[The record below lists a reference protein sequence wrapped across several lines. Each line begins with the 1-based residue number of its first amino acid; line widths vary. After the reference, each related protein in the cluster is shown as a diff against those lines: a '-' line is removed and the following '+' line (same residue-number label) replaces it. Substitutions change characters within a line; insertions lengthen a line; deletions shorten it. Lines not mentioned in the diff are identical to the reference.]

1 MLKFVLLILKNLG
14 RHKLRTGLT
23 ALAVTVM
30 VLLCVEMRTILGTV
44 LRRVEADGSQSRLM
58 VTERWEMP
66 SRIPVRYLPAL
77 SRLEGVEDWTTWSSY
92 PCYFHEARQVSQ
104 QAFGVATRPDN
115 LVAMHAGLDKLD
127 PATVEALKRQKSG
140 ALLAAD
146 VAKDLGCRVGQNVTL
161 FSALDPLK
169 TLRLQVVGI
178 LPAGEYPRVVFFRQ
192 DYFETATG
200 NKDTVDIMW
209 LRTRDAEA
217 ARHVATQ
224 VQERFRNR
232 QPELKVETESA
243 GVARFAG
250 RSQGILS
257 VIQLVIGILLIDM
270 VVVLS
275 NSISVATRERRVEM
289 AVLKVLGFEP
299 KAIMALVVGEAV
311 LIGIASGAIGT
322 TLAWACSAIA
332 LSGLLPPSSFTRLFY
347 LFPIPI
353 EAILW
358 GMPVGALV
366 GFAGSIVP
374 AWNARSIKVSD
385 VFAKIA

>member
-1 MLKFVLLILKNLG
+1 VLKFVLLILRNLG
-14 RHKLRTGLT
+14 RNKLRTGLT

-44 LRRVEADGSQSRLM
+44 LRRVEAEGSQSRLM
-58 VTERWEMP
+58 VTERWQMP
-66 SRIPVRYLPAL
+66 SRIPARYLPAL
-77 SRLEGVEDWTTWSSY
+77 AHLEGVEDWTTWSSY

-161 FSALDPLK
+161 FSAFDPSK

-200 NKDTVDIMW
+200 NKDSVDIMW
-209 LRTRDAEA
+209 LRTHDAAA

-224 VQERFRNR
+224 VQARFRNR

-257 VIQLVIGILLIDM
+257 VIQLVIGILLVDM

-289 AVLKVLGFEP
+289 AVLRVLGFEP
-299 KAIMALVVGEAV
+299 KAIVVLVVGEAV
-311 LIGIASGAIGT
+311 LIGAVSGAIGT
-322 TLAWACSAIA
+322 TLAWSCSALA
-332 LSGLLPPSSFTRLFY
+332 LSGLLPPSGFTRLFY
-347 LFPIPI
+347 LFPIGWESIP
-353 EAILW
+353 W
-358 GMPVGALV
+358 GMLVGAMV
-366 GFAGSIVP
+366 GFAGSMIP
-374 AWNARSIKVSD
+374 AWNARGIKVSD
-385 VFAKIA
+385 VFAKIT